1 MVVAG
6 SNTAHYR
13 FPCVT
18 ANTASVLTQ
27 EKQQSIWDKPQI
39 QCKHC
44 AARAPSTDVISV
56 VQPSRTTESGHAQGK
71 RSAREHRLQ
80 RLPIN
85 MQNTK
90 KPQNQNRPDLPMD
103 IPPHAHTPSSSRSE
117 KAESAIGCKLT
128 KQQHGMQCTSAEGW
142 LMGLGCLAPQIAL
155 A

>member
-27 EKQQSIWDKPQI
+27 QKQQSIWDKPQT

-44 AARAPSTDVISV
+44 APRAPSTDVTEV
-56 VQPSRTTESGHAQGK
+56 VQPSRTTESGHAKGK
-71 RSAREHRLQ
+71 RSARERSLQ

-90 KPQNQNRPDLPMD
+90 KKKKKKIGPDLAMD
-103 IPPHAHTPSSSRSE
+103 IPPQAHAPSSSRSE
-117 KAESAIGCKLT
+117 KAESAAGRKFT
-128 KQQHGMQCTSAEGW
+128 KQQHGIRCTSAEG
-142 LMGLGCLAPQIAL
+142 
-155 A
+155 